1 MARHTGPK
9 WRLSRREGIDLFYRA
24 GSKYQKDARVNQPPG
39 VHGPKQFRSKSSGY
53 NLQLREKQKAKRT
66 YGVLERQFR
75 HYYEEAIKSKS
86 NTGEIMLQLLE
97 RRLDNIIYRLG
108 LAKTRFQAR
117 QTVSHGHVTVNG
129 KRVNIPSYQVKALDL
144 IGLDSKASKFGFVT
158 ENLEQKYPI
167 PDWLELKATIGKV
180 LHLPS
185 QSDIESD
192 IKFNLIIEYYSR

>member
-1 MARHTGPK
+1 MARNIGPK
-9 WRLSRREGIDLFYRA
+9 WRLSRREGVDLFYRA

-66 YGVLERQFR
+66 YGVLEKQFHR
-75 HYYEEAIKSKS
+75 YYEEAIKSKS

-108 LAKTRFQAR
+108 FAKTRFQSR
-117 QTVSHGHVTVNG
+117 QLVSHGHVTINN
-129 KRVNIPSYQVKALDL
+129 KKVNIPSYLIRSNDVIALDQ
-144 IGLDSKASKFGFVT
+144 KASKFNFVT
-158 ENLEQKYPI
+158 ENIEQKYPV
-167 PDWLELKATIGKV
+167 PDWLEVKATVGKV

-185 QSDIESD
+185 QNDVDSD